1 MIVNNSNSD
10 ITILFLEDE
19 IAIAEMYKNI
29 LSRRGYNVIVK
40 HNGEECIEYLNN
52 QKNPDIIILDLN
64 LPGITGV
71 DVLKSIRFK
80 KKTKNIP
87 VIIHSVRGIKQ
98 TDEILQTLNVQAY
111 IEKPVLPD
119 VIISEIK
126 KILKV

>member
-1 MIVNNSNSD
+1 MNNFNSD

-19 IAIAEMYKNI
+19 IAIAEMYKSI

-40 HNGEECIEYLNN
+40 YNGEECIEYLNN

-64 LPGITGV
+64 LPGITGI